1 MSDAEQFRF
10 RTKTVEVDA
19 VRLSLD
25 NQMAVALWCNG
36 TPVEDGCVTMRSVEG
51 GLVAR
56 PGDFVIRE
64 ETGYHHPCPPDV
76 FADRYELV
84 GDDG

>member
-1 MSDAEQFRF
+1 MSRAEQFRF

-25 NQMAVALWCNG
+25 NQMEVALWCNG
-36 TPVEDGCVTMRSVEG
+36 TAVEDGRVTMRSVEG

-64 ETGYHHPCPPDV
+64 DAGHYRPCPPGV

-84 GDDG
+84 SDDG